1 MGGWLFEIS
10 TAFLLK
16 RFHEA
21 ADFRKFRLQHARG
34 QQQAEDTPVITK
46 CLQHALHLARKSCKS
61 RGKRQSF
68 KAALDSPASTFGQR
82 HERIPVRWPHFK
94 GIYIHQNIEIARMDT
109 QNGFEI
115 LGCSLNSWGSRLDP
129 FWMFRRWG
137 VHVFGSFLYTP
148 NPCSKVFEGFTTPHN
163 LPF

>member
-1 MGGWLFEIS
+1 MLPWSADFR
-10 TAFLLK
+10 T
-16 RFHEA
+16 
-21 ADFRKFRLQHARG
+21 DFRKFRLHAVSNSR
-34 QQQAEDTPVITK
+34 PKIPPW
-46 CLQHALHLARKSCKS
+46 LQNVARNSCKS

-68 KAALDSPASTFGQR
+68 KDALDSPASTFGQR
-82 HERIPVRWPHFK
+82 QERVPVRWPHFK
-94 GIYIHQNIEIARMDT
+94 GIHIPQNIEIARMDT
-109 QNGFEI
+109 QKWFEF

>member
-1 MGGWLFEIS
+1 MTFRNLNSISLKNASTKPQISESSGYNMQGANSRPKIPPWLQNVCNMPC
-10 TAFLLK
+10 TW
-16 RFHEA
+16 
-21 ADFRKFRLQHARG
+21 HARVARAVESASRLKLLWTR
-34 QQQAEDTPVITK
+34 QPPPLANDTNGYPFDGHISKGFTYTK
-46 CLQHALHLARKSCKS
+46 
-61 RGKRQSF
+61 
-68 KAALDSPASTFGQR
+68 
-82 HERIPVRWPHFK
+82 
-94 GIYIHQNIEIARMDT
+94 NIEIARMDT